1 MKFKRLSLFVAM
13 LLLATFMVACTA
25 DQPAEAPAG
34 EEGAAE
40 TEEEA
45 AQEEPT
51 EEEMAEEEA
60 EEAEEEA
67 EEMAEGDNVFTIGV
81 LGPFTG
87 PSARTGEEFRTSAEM
102 ALEAIDYTV
111 GDYTIE
117 VVWIDSQSDPEN
129 ATRAYEE
136 AIVQD
141 GVEAGAI
148 NWHSS
153 VSVAVMEVT
162 AQHQVPH
169 FFGFGATE
177 VVNERFHSDQETYG
191 YWTTKGWPTPDKL
204 SQNYVTA
211 IEDAIAAGEF
221 DPGDEK
227 RVAIYGEDTDWGRS
241 FGNGIAAQLE
251 EVGWEVVDAQYF
263 PIEQT
268 EFYPLLNRFA
278 DQDLDLIAGTS
289 TAPPSLSAFI
299 KQADEVGLTSLI
311 IADGLGWVGEWYEL
325 TGDSSN
331 YVLDQIPGWTTEASQ
346 EFAAAFEERA
356 GIEPSPSSGGL
367 TYDGMNFFIKVLQET
382 YDTHGELSSETVY
395 QTIQD
400 KVWTGELVYTA
411 DDGAIVMSEYNFSE
425 PPDPLV
431 GKGYYTFP
439 VLQYMDGEGHTIW
452 PPEFQETELQMK
464 P

>member
-1 MKFKRLSLFVAM
+1 MNARRFT
-13 LLLATFMVACTA
+13 LLLVMALLAAFAVACTA
-25 DQPAEAPAG
+25 EPVDEPPAG
-34 EEGAAE
+34 DTGETTE
-40 TEEEA
+40 TEETTDPSDTA
-45 AQEEPT
+45 EEP
-51 EEEMAEEEA
+51 EEDDD
-60 EEAEEEA
+60 
-67 EEMAEGDNVFTIGV
+67 GDRVFTIGV

-87 PSARTGEEFRTSAEM
+87 PSARTGQEFQTSAEM
-102 ALEAIDYTV
+102 ALENIDYTI
-111 GDYTIE
+111 GDYTLE
-117 VVWIDSQSDPEN
+117 VVWIDSQSDPEA

-162 AQHQVPH
+162 ANHQVPH

-177 VVNERFHSDQETYG
+177 VVNEKFHGDQETYG

-241 FGNGIAAQLE
+241 FGDGIAAQLE
-251 EVGWEVVDAQYF
+251 EVGWEVVDYQYF

-299 KQADEVGLTSLI
+299 KQADEVGLTALI

-325 TGDSSN
+325 TGESSN
-331 YVLDQIPGWTTEASQ
+331 YVLDQIPGWTTEASLA
-346 EFAAAFEERA
+346 FAEAFEEKA
-356 GIEPSPSSGGL
+356 GIVPSPSSGGL
-367 TYDGMNFFIKVLQET
+367 SYDGMNFFIKVLQDT
-382 YDTHGELSSETVY
+382 YDTYGELSKETVY
-395 QTIQD
+395 QTVQN
-400 KVWTGELVYTA
+400 KVWTGELTYTA
-411 DDGAIVMSEYNFSE
+411 EDGAIVMNEYDFSE
-425 PPDPLV
+425 PPDPIV
-431 GKGYYTFP
+431 GAGYYTFP
-439 VLQYMDGEGHTIW
+439 VLQYMDGAGQTIW
-452 PPEFQETELQMK
+452 PPEFKETEMQMK

>member
-1 MKFKRLSLFVAM
+1 
-13 LLLATFMVACTA
+13 
-25 DQPAEAPAG
+25 
-34 EEGAAE
+34 
-40 TEEEA
+40 
-45 AQEEPT
+45 
-51 EEEMAEEEA
+51 
-60 EEAEEEA
+60 
-67 EEMAEGDNVFTIGV
+67 

-87 PSARTGEEFRTSAEM
+87 PSARTGEEFQVAAEM
-102 ALEAIDYTV
+102 ALENIDYTI

-117 VVWIDSQSDPEN
+117 VVWIDSQSDPEK

-136 AIVQD
+136 AVVQD
-141 GVEAGAI
+141 GVQAGVL

-162 AQHQVPH
+162 AKYQVPH

-177 VVNERFHSDQETYG
+177 VVNEKFASDQERYG

-241 FGNGIAAQLE
+241 FGDGIASQLE
-251 EVGWEVVDAQYF
+251 AVGWEVVDYQYF

-268 EFYPLLNRFA
+268 EFYPLLNRFK
-278 DQDLDLIAGTS
+278 DLDLDLIAGTS

-299 KQADEVGLTSLI
+299 KQADEVGIKSLI
-311 IADGLGWVGEWYEL
+311 IADGLGWVGEWYDL
-325 TGDSSN
+325 TGSSSN
-331 YVLDQIPGWTTEASQ
+331 YVLDQIPGWTTDAAL
-346 EFAAAFEERA
+346 EFADAFEA
-356 GIEPSPSSGGL
+356 KSGVVPSPSSGGL
-367 TYDGMNFFIKVLQET
+367 SYDGMNFFIKVLQDT
-382 YDTHGELSSETVY
+382 YDTYGELSKETVY
-395 QTIQD
+395 QTVQE
-400 KVWTGELVYTA
+400 KVWTGDLTYTA
-411 DDGAIVMSEYNFSE
+411 DDGAIVMAEYNFSE
-425 PPDPLV
+425 PPDPIV
-431 GKGYYTFP
+431 GAGYYTFP

-452 PPEFQETELQMK
+452 PPEFKETTLQVK